1 MPSLLVALVV
11 DSSIEV
17 VRSEVVRQDEV
28 TGSAGHLISL
38 VIDGCTGIHDQS
50 PVTPSLVDIGNDIT
64 IERSVGHVVQHVT
77 SVVTCECG
85 QCSRIVLGGLAIC
98 GLVQTCTCGNIQPFE
113 RNILERSIVHVTT
126 LVHVT
131 VIAVLHPVRVLD
143 IVGTLG
149 IWPVLC
155 LDTCY
160 RVPSFIEAHLI
171 EIISSREEIKTR
183 KRVEI
188 STL

>member
-64 IERSVGHVVQHVT
+64 IE
-77 SVVTCECG
+77 
-85 QCSRIVLGGLAIC
+85 
-98 GLVQTCTCGNIQPFE
+98 
-113 RNILERSIVHVTT
+113 
-126 LVHVT
+126 
-131 VIAVLHPVRVLD
+131 
-143 IVGTLG
+143 
-149 IWPVLC
+149 
-155 LDTCY
+155 
-160 RVPSFIEAHLI
+160 
-171 EIISSREEIKTR
+171 
-183 KRVEI
+183 
-188 STL
+188 